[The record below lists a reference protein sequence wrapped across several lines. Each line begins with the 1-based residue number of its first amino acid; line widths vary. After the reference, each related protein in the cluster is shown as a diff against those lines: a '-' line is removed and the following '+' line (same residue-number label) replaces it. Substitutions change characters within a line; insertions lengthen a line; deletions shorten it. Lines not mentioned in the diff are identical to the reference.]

1 MFPDNLKYRRI
12 QIMVRKGVNCMTIQL
27 TIDLPEDVFSLLRKS
42 PSEFV
47 GELRLAA
54 AVKWY
59 ELGTISQSKAAELAG
74 VSRQEFLEALNRF
87 KVSPFQVTP
96 EELAKEA
103 ADA

>member
-1 MFPDNLKYRRI
+1 
-12 QIMVRKGVNCMTIQL
+12 MTIQL
-27 TIDLPEDVFSLLRKS
+27 TIDLPEDVFSLLRTS
-42 PSEFV
+42 PTEFV

-59 ELGTISQSKAAELAG
+59 ELGMISQGKASELAG
-74 VSRQEFLEALNRF
+74 VSRQKFLMALNRF

-96 EELAKEA
+96 EELAREA

>member
-1 MFPDNLKYRRI
+1 
-12 QIMVRKGVNCMTIQL
+12 MTVQL
-27 TIDLPEDVFSLLRKS
+27 TIDLPEDAFSLLRKS
-42 PSEFV
+42 PTEFV

-59 ELGTISQSKAAELAG
+59 ELEMISQSKAAELAG
-74 VSRQEFLEALNRF
+74 VGRQEFLEALNRF

-96 EELAKEA
+96 EELAEET

>member
-1 MFPDNLKYRRI
+1 
-12 QIMVRKGVNCMTIQL
+12 MTIQL
-27 TIDLPEDVFSLLRKS
+27 TIDLPEDIFSLLRKS
-42 PSEFV
+42 PTEFV

-59 ELGTISQSKAAELAG
+59 ELEMLSQSKASELAG
-74 VSRQEFLEALNRF
+74 VSRQEFLVALNRF

-96 EELAKEA
+96 EELAREG

>member
-1 MFPDNLKYRRI
+1 
-12 QIMVRKGVNCMTIQL
+12 MTIQL
-27 TIDLPEDVFSLLRKS
+27 TIDLPEDVFALLRTS
-42 PSEFV
+42 PTEFV

-59 ELGTISQSKAAELAG
+59 ELGMISQSKASELAG
-74 VSRQEFLEALNRF
+74 VSRQEFLVALNRF

-96 EELAKEA
+96 EELAREA

>member
-1 MFPDNLKYRRI
+1 
-12 QIMVRKGVNCMTIQL
+12 MTIQL
-27 TIDLPEDVFSLLRKS
+27 TIDLPEDVFSVLRTS
-42 PSEFV
+42 PTEFF

-59 ELGTISQSKAAELAG
+59 ELGMISQSQAAELAG
-74 VSRQEFLEALNRF
+74 VSRQKFLVALNRF

-96 EELAKEA
+96 EELAREA

>member
-1 MFPDNLKYRRI
+1 
-12 QIMVRKGVNCMTIQL
+12 MTRQL
-27 TIDLPEDVFSLLRKS
+27 TIDLPEDVFSFLRTS
-42 PSEFV
+42 PTEFV

-59 ELGTISQSKAAELAG
+59 ELGMISQSKASELAG
-74 VSRQEFLEALNRF
+74 VSRQKFMVALYRF

-96 EELAKEA
+96 EELAREA

>member
-1 MFPDNLKYRRI
+1 MSN
-12 QIMVRKGVNCMTIQL
+12 NMTIQL

-42 PSEFV
+42 PTEFV

-59 ELGTISQSKAAELAG
+59 ELGMISQGKAAELAA
-74 VSRQEFLEALNRF
+74 VNRQEFLVALHRF

-96 EELAKEA
+96 EELAREA

>member
-1 MFPDNLKYRRI
+1 
-12 QIMVRKGVNCMTIQL
+12 MTIQL
-27 TIDLPEDVFSLLRKS
+27 TIDVPEDVFSLLRKS
-42 PSEFV
+42 PTEFAR
-47 GELRLAA
+47 ELRLAA

-59 ELGTISQSKAAELAG
+59 ELEMISQSKAAELAG

-96 EELAKEA
+96 EELAGEA